1 MREMK
6 NQWKWSY
13 VIFIYESN
21 EFENH
26 VTFVIIH
33 QHQFSLSIWINVWIF
48 DVMFQ
53 KFQSDFIWDEL
64 WLEEHHIRV
73 LRQFILIKLTDHYI
87 LSLNN
92 DHEWKRKFFDCV
104 NHFNDDQWFAIFKID
119 LIMLFN
125 FDKNDNFLLFHTFWT
140 KIAFVEIDDV
150 SSFANIQNFENVF
163 ILQKSINYC
172 FFVIDFKSYDW

>member
-1 MREMK
+1 
-6 NQWKWSY
+6 
-13 VIFIYESN
+13 
-21 EFENH
+21 
-26 VTFVIIH
+26 
-33 QHQFSLSIWINVWIF
+33 
-48 DVMFQ
+48 
-53 KFQSDFIWDEL
+53 
-64 WLEEHHIRV
+64 
-73 LRQFILIKLTDHYI
+73 
-87 LSLNN
+87 
-92 DHEWKRKFFDCV
+92 
-104 NHFNDDQWFAIFKID
+104 